1 MHTHIYTTP
10 DAFDQLAAEWNDVLA
25 RSSSKTLFLT
35 NEWQKTWWRELGEGE
50 LRVLAMRDPSTGS
63 GDALVGIAPLFFE
76 ANQLGGVEVA
86 LVGCKEV
93 SDYLDFIFAT
103 GYEEACFREVI
114 AYLKS
119 GDAPEWHTIGLC
131 NIIETSPTLSTFRD
145 LLNAEGWNAHT
156 SFEDVCPIVQ
166 LPDSFDAYL
175 ATLEGKERRELQ
187 RKLRR
192 ASEDVAITFAQDANK
207 LDQDV
212 DDFIAL
218 MMASMVSKS
227 SFMTPRMNRF
237 FHAAAKAMF
246 QAGWLQL
253 AFLEVEGV
261 RAASYMNFVYDD
273 AVLVYNS
280 GLDPQKFSYLSP
292 GQVLVARLI
301 EQAIAEKRRAF
312 DFLQGN
318 EDYKYKLGGKDVKL
332 FTLSARK

>member
-1 MHTHIYTTP
+1 MQTTIYTTP
-10 DAFDQLAAEWNDVLA
+10 EAFDALAGEWNALVA
-25 RSSSKTLFLT
+25 RSITNTLFLT

-50 LRVLAMRDPSTGS
+50 LRVLAMREGNV
-63 GDALVGIAPLFFE
+63 LVGIAPLFFE
-76 ANQLGGVEVA
+76 ANPLGGVEAA

-93 SDYLDFIFAT
+93 SDYLDFIFAK
-103 GYEEACFREVI
+103 GYEQACFGEVI
-114 AYLKS
+114 AFLKS
-119 GDAPEWHTIGLC
+119 SDAPEWHTIGLC
-131 NIIETSPTLSTFRD
+131 NIIEASPTLSTFRD

-156 SFEDVCPIVQ
+156 AFEDVCPIVQ

-175 ATLEGKERRELQ
+175 AMLDGKERRELQ

-192 ASEDVAITFAQDANK
+192 ASEDVAITFAQDVNK

-237 FHAAAKAMF
+237 FHAAAKVMF
-246 QAGWLQL
+246 EAGWLQL
-253 AFLEVEGV
+253 AFLEVEGA
-261 RAASYMNFVYDD
+261 RAAAYMNFVYDD

-301 EQAIAEKRRAF
+301 DKAIAEKRRAF

-318 EDYKYKLGGKDVKL
+318 EDYKYKLGGQDVKL